1 MIPTLHFQ
9 LDSGSP
15 EKVSLVS
22 RDEQSVLVV
31 SYAELKQF
39 FDQSFNEL
47 QQAQV
52 QSQVQSQQHH
62 NGGYS

>member
-1 MIPTLHFQ
+1 MQLFFPIQQ

-39 FDQSFNEL
+39 FEQSFNEL
-47 QQAQV
+47 QQAQAE
-52 QSQVQSQQHH
+52 SQVQQHH